1 MTTIF
6 VSRPFRDAWGAELD
20 DWARARGL
28 AIDTVLL
35 PPDPEQRA
43 SAADAQRIEVALF
56 SSDVFPDGSRSFYST
71 LRKAP
76 ALRWL
81 QLFNAGIDAPIFAEL
96 MARGVRLTTAS
107 GTNAEAVA
115 NSALAGL
122 LALARG
128 VPRWIAQQREHVW
141 RRTARAAQPPDLRG
155 QRLLLIGAG
164 PIAAHIGGVAG
175 ALGLEVAVVRRDAT
189 RVPAWAR
196 SAHPPGALA
205 ALLPATDWLV
215 VACPLTAETRRL
227 IDARALA
234 LLPPRAHLVN
244 VGRGE
249 IVDEAALVEALRSGR
264 VAGAY
269 LDVFEREPLPPDS
282 PLWDL
287 PNVLLSP
294 HDAASSA
301 GNDRRVYE
309 LFRDNLG
316 RWLAGE
322 PLVNEARP

>member
-1 MTTIF
+1 MTVIF
-6 VSRPFRDAWGAELD
+6 VSRPFRERFGAEFD
-20 DWARARGL
+20 EWALARGL

-35 PPDPEQRA
+35 PADPEERA
-43 SAADAQRIEVALF
+43 SAADAARIEVALF
-56 SSDVFPDGSRSFYST
+56 SGDVFPDWSRSFYST

-96 MARGVRLTTAS
+96 MQRGVRLTTAS

-115 NSALAGL
+115 NPALAGL

-128 VPRWIAQQREHVW
+128 VPRWIAQRREHVW
-141 RRTARAAQPPDLRG
+141 RRTPRDAQPPDLRG
-155 QRLLLIGAG
+155 QRLLLVGAG
-164 PIAAHIGGVAG
+164 PIAAHIGTVAR
-175 ALGLEVAVVRRDAT
+175 AIGLEVAAVRRDPSRLPHWASS
-189 RVPAWAR
+189 VHAPAD
-196 SAHPPGALA
+196 LA

-215 VACPLTAETRRL
+215 IACPLTAATRRL

-234 LLPPRAHLVN
+234 LLPAGAHLVN

-249 IVDEAALVEALRSGR
+249 IVEEAALVEALRSGR
-264 VAGAY
+264 MAGAY
-269 LDVFEREPLPPDS
+269 LDVFEQEPLPLDS

-309 LFRDNLG
+309 LFRGNLA

-322 PLVNEARP
+322 PLLNEAQP